1 MAIIKAKA
9 RQDESVSRVSE
20 SGEVYTRATR
30 DGALFTC
37 DWKTGL
43 IMEGRGFQFN
53 IGDLTTPIACPGT
66 TIVLIDKP
74 DWVVGIPA
82 GTSILPIRIEGS
94 MLMPK
99 GTADDEEIDILLS
112 VDQDTYLTQASGTAT
127 AVTPTNMN
135 NKHSRTSSCW
145 ANKTYSATFNTTDP
159 TYDIELA
166 HVTQVFET
174 FSSVATY
181 WMEAKLLY
189 QPKTVPI
196 INGPG
201 VISGYASATNG
212 ASMFW
217 TVQWIE
223 LPTSLVRAE

>member
-9 RQDESVSRVSE
+9 RQDEAVSRVSE

-30 DGALFTC
+30 DGSLFTC

-53 IGDLTTPIACPGT
+53 VGDLTTAVSSPST
-66 TIVLIDKP
+66 TIALIDKP
-74 DWVVGIPA
+74 DWAIGIPA
-82 GTSILPIRIEGS
+82 GTSIMPIYIEGA
-94 MLMPK
+94 MEMTT
-99 GTADDEEIDILLS
+99 GTTNADELDILVA
-112 VDQDTYLTQASGTAT
+112 VDQDTFLLQSSGSADT
-127 AVTPTNMN
+127 VTPTNMN

-145 ANKTYSATFNTTDP
+145 VNITYTGTTTDP
-159 TYDIELA
+159 VYDIELA
-166 HVTQVFET
+166 HVTQVFEEFT
-174 FSSVATY
+174 SVATY

-196 INGPG
+196 INGPALIAG
-201 VISGYASATNG
+201 IAATKKG
-212 ASMFW
+212 AKMFW
-217 TVQWIE
+217 TVQWLE

>member
-9 RQDESVSRVSE
+9 RQDTAVSRVSE

-53 IGDLTTPIACPGT
+53 VGTLTTPISCPST
-66 TIVLIDKP
+66 STPLIDKP
-74 DWVVGIPA
+74 DWAIGIPD
-82 GTSILPIRIEGS
+82 GTSLLPIYIEGA
-94 MLMPK
+94 MLVTT
-99 GTADDEEIDILLS
+99 GTLDADELDILVA
-112 VDQDTYLTQASGTAT
+112 VDQDTFLTQASGSAT
-127 AVTPTNMN
+127 IVYPTNMN
-135 NKHSRTSSCW
+135 NKHSRTASCW
-145 ANKTYSATFNTTDP
+145 VNKTYSATFDTTDP

-166 HVTQVFET
+166 HVTQVWET
-174 FSSVATY
+174 FTSVATY

-201 VISGYASATNG
+201 VISGTAATKAG

-223 LPTSLVRAE
+223 LPTSLVRES